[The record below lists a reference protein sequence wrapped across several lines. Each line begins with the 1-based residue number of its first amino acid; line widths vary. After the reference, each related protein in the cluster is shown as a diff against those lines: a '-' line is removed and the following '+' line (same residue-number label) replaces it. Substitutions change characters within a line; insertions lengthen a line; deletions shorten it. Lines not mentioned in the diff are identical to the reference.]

1 LDVDFV
7 LMKPQ
12 VALQALITG
21 DVGYTTALGSTMRA
35 GIRGLPLRVVM
46 TIADKPLFALMVRP
60 GINSVEELKGKLLGI
75 SSFGASSDTLGRAV
89 LRRYKL
95 TPNQDV
101 KILALGGGTNRL
113 AAMKSG
119 AIDAALIES
128 PYNVMLERDGFHKI
142 LFVGDLI
149 PSPLAGFGT
158 TLERIRKQ
166 PDEIQRL
173 VRATLRGIQYAKTN
187 RQESV
192 NAIMKWAE
200 MDQPIAEGS
209 FDMAVTSW
217 SNSGAANPQGVQ
229 IAMEEKL
236 GWNRN
241 SKRFP
246 ILQRHSI
253 GASCRDDRATASL
266 VLAFHPAEEILD
278 RGFGD
283 DTVEL
288 SSIVV
293 DQTHM
298 VDQNIVH
305 FPLAIDVVH
314 PVIDG
319 CFTLAVDDL
328 GFHTGLCPVPNFAR
342 ELNFISAGRAYRLT
356 IRYQK
361 PLREGGDEFTLLP
374 LIQQLPVWAQG
385 ALRHFRKVE
394 TGKDQLTR
402 TVGQPL
408 GLQFGYRSIRQ
419 DRNELVDTGAQLV
432 RRRPGT
438 TRRRHRK

>member
-1 LDVDFV
+1 MHVSAPSKSLTWFPAHLTREKGFYRAEGLDVDFV

-95 TPNQDV
+95 IPNQDV

-119 AIDAALIES
+119 AIDAALIEA

-192 NAIMKWAE
+192 KAIMKWAE

-217 SNSGAANPQGVQ
+217 SNSGVANPQGVQ
-229 IAMEEKL
+229 IAMEEIRLEQKL
-236 GWNRN
+236 EALPDP
-241 SKRFP
+241 SKAFDWSFV
-246 ILQRHSI
+246 QR
-253 GASCRDDRATASL
+253 
-266 VLAFHPAEEILD
+266 
-278 RGFGD
+278 
-283 DTVEL
+283 
-288 SSIVV
+288 
-293 DQTHM
+293 
-298 VDQNIVH
+298 
-305 FPLAIDVVH
+305 
-314 PVIDG
+314 
-319 CFTLAVDDL
+319 
-328 GFHTGLCPVPNFAR
+328 
-342 ELNFISAGRAYRLT
+342 
-356 IRYQK
+356 
-361 PLREGGDEFTLLP
+361 
-374 LIQQLPVWAQG
+374 
-385 ALRHFRKVE
+385 
-394 TGKDQLTR
+394 
-402 TVGQPL
+402 
-408 GLQFGYRSIRQ
+408 
-419 DRNELVDTGAQLV
+419 
-432 RRRPGT
+432 
-438 TRRRHRK
+438 